1 MQNELGMSM
10 LEKGQ
15 CAWNMWASRR
25 DEEVG
30 PENRMLVAGRSGHL
44 NDYDMIFLSEYGRN
58 HDLTFTDCCMQH
70 KSGNR
75 EPSPDTAAVT

>member
-1 MQNELGMSM
+1 MQNELGVSM

-15 CAWNMWASRR
+15 CAWSMWASRR

-30 PENRMLVAGRSGHL
+30 PENQMLVAGRSGHL

-58 HDLTFTDCCMQH
+58 HDLTFTDC
-70 KSGNR
+70 
-75 EPSPDTAAVT
+75 AVCRTRVEAESLVQILQQ